1 MKVAVLGGGVIGVST
16 AWWLRQSGHDVE
28 LVERRG
34 GPAQETSFAN
44 GGQISVSYAEPWA
57 NPDAPLKILRWL
69 MQDDAQLLFRPRLDA
84 RQWRWALAF
93 LRECAPGRLAPNI
106 RSMVRLAEYSRDTL
120 RGMRDQLGIAYDHRE
135 RGILSFYR
143 DQDEFDRSQRAAGLM
158 RDFGVER
165 RVLSADEVV
174 AIEPALSAQRA
185 HIVGGDFAPDDESGD
200 VHLFAC
206 ALARH
211 AEQAGVVFRY
221 NTQVTRLTSEQGR
234 VTGLEIVRPDG
245 GFDTLRADAYV
256 VALASHTPHLVEPLG
271 VPCNVYPTKGYS
283 ATFVVRD
290 DSRAPTVSLTD
301 RAHKVVM
308 SRLGPRLR
316 LAGTAEIGGYDR
328 DLSPARC
335 HMLARL
341 ADELFPGA
349 LDIEG
354 ATYWAG
360 LRPSTPSNVPLI
372 GRTRLANLYLNTG
385 HGTLGWTMGAG
396 SGRALADLIDGRRP
410 EPDFPF
416 LGQ

>member
-1 MKVAVLGGGVIGVST
+1 
-16 AWWLRQSGHDVE
+16 
-28 LVERRG
+28 
-34 GPAQETSFAN
+34 
-44 GGQISVSYAEPWA
+44 
-57 NPDAPLKILRWL
+57 
-69 MQDDAQLLFRPRLDA
+69 
-84 RQWRWALAF
+84 
-93 LRECAPGRLAPNI
+93 
-106 RSMVRLAEYSRDTL
+106 
-120 RGMRDQLGIAYDHRE
+120 
-135 RGILSFYR
+135 
-143 DQDEFDRSQRAAGLM
+143 M

-185 HIVGGDFAPDDESGD
+185 HIVGGDLAPDDESGD

-316 LAGTAEIGGYDR
+316 LAGTAEIGGYDH